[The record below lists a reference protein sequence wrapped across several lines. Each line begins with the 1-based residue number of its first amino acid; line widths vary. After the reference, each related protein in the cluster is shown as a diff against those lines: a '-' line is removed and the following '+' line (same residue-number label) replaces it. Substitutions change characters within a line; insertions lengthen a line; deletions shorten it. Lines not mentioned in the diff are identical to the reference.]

1 MSAMDARGKVLRFG
15 ILALAAAA
23 LVLCVTPTS
32 RSLTGELPDRL
43 DDHTFWAL
51 VTEFS
56 EPSGN
61 FRSDNLV
68 SNEMVFQYVIPALEQ
83 TVLPASAY
91 VGVGPDQNFTYI
103 AALKPRIAFIVDI
116 RRQNM
121 LLHLMYKAL
130 IEVSPTRE
138 AFLSRLFSRPIP
150 VRTTT
155 RDSAEALLSAFQQEE
170 PDGVAFERNR
180 SEIYDRL
187 QRGHGF
193 GLTRADLGSIDY
205 VYRAFYSAGPDIRYS
220 YGRGTGWQP
229 FPTYKDLMTADDGSG
244 VQRGY
249 LVSEE
254 VYQTLRDLEE
264 RNLIVP
270 LVGDF
275 AGPKALRSVGR
286 YLDLHHATVS
296 VFYTS
301 NVEQYLFRDD
311 AWHRFYSNVG
321 ALPTDA
327 RSTFV
332 RAFFNQRGIFRIPNS
347 QPDPQSGVAPIPP
360 TFPAPGPPG
369 PRSET
374 LLNPIAVL
382 LAAFAEGRISDYY
395 DVIELSRDR
404 Q

>member
-1 MSAMDARGKVLRFG
+1 MSAMDRRVHGLRFG

-32 RSLTGELPDRL
+32 RSLTGELQDRL
-43 DDHTFWAL
+43 DDHTFWTL

-56 EPSGN
+56 EPNGF

-116 RRQNM
+116 RRDNL

-130 IEVSPTRE
+130 IEMSPTRE
-138 AFLSRLFSRPIP
+138 EFISRLFSRPIP
-150 VRTTT
+150 AGTAA
-155 RDSAEALLSAFQQEE
+155 RDSADALLSAFQQEE

-180 SEIYDRL
+180 ADIHARL
-187 QRGHGF
+187 ERGHGF
-193 GLTRADLGSIDY
+193 SLTRADLGGIDK

-220 YGRGTGWQP
+220 FGRGSGWQP
-229 FPTYKDLMTADDGSG
+229 FPTYKDLMTADDGHG

-249 LVSEE
+249 LANEE
-254 VYQTLRDLEE
+254 IYRTLKDLEE

-270 LVGDF
+270 VVGDF
-275 AGPKALRSVGR
+275 GGPKALRSVAR

-311 AWHRFYSNVG
+311 AWQRFYGNVG
-321 ALPTDA
+321 AMPIDS
-327 RSTFV
+327 RSTFI
-332 RAFFNQRGIFRIPNS
+332 RALFNQRGIFRIPNS
-347 QPDPQSGVAPIPP
+347 QPDPQSGIAPIPP
-360 TFPAPGPPG
+360 GFSPPTPG

-374 LLNPIAVL
+374 LLNPISEL
-382 LAAFAEGRISDYY
+382 LAAFAEGRINSYA
-395 DVIELSRDR
+395 DVIDLSRER

>member
-1 MSAMDARGKVLRFG
+1 MSTMDARGKVLRFG

-32 RSLTGELPDRL
+32 RSLTGAIPDRL
-43 DDHTFWAL
+43 DDRTFWTL
-51 VTEFS
+51 VSEFS
-56 EPSGN
+56 EPGGV

-68 SNEMVFQYVIPALEQ
+68 SNEMVFQYVIPTLEQ
-83 TVLPASAY
+83 SVLPASAY

-103 AALKPRIAFIVDI
+103 SALKPRIAFIVDI

-130 IEVSPTRE
+130 IEMSPTRE

-150 VRTTT
+150 ARTAAG
-155 RDSAEALLSAFQQEE
+155 DSAGALLSAFQQEE
-170 PDGVAFERNR
+170 PDAVAVERNR

-193 GLTRADLGSIDY
+193 SLSRADLGGIDY
-205 VYRAFYSAGPDIRYS
+205 VYSAFYRAGPDIRYS
-220 YGRGTGWQP
+220 YGRGSGWQP
-229 FPTYKDLMTADDGSG
+229 FPTYKDLMMADDGRG

-249 LVSEE
+249 LANEE
-254 VYQTLRDLEE
+254 IYQTLRNLEE

-275 AGPKALRSVGR
+275 AGPKALRSVAR
-286 YLDLHHATVS
+286 YLDLHHAAVS
-296 VFYTS
+296 AFYTS
-301 NVEQYLFRDD
+301 NVEQYLFKDD

-327 RSTFV
+327 RAPHP
-332 RAFFNQRGIFRIPNS
+332 RLLQPAGIFRIPNS
-347 QPDPQSGVAPIPP
+347 QPDPRRHRH
-360 TFPAPGPPG
+360 PPG
-369 PRSET
+369 FSPRPGRGPRRCSIRSPYSGGLRGGPHQR
-374 LLNPIAVL
+374 LL
-382 LAAFAEGRISDYY
+382 R
-395 DVIELSRDR
+395 RDR
-404 Q
+404 VVEDRQ